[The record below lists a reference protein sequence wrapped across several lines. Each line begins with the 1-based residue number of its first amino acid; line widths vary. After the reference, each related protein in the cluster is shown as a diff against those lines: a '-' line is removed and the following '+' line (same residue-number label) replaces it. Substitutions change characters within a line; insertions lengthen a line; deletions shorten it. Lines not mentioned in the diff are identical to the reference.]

1 MGLEVENSS
10 ARQMYALEMIL
21 ACMVVFRFQGW
32 FVCFLCSAV
41 YETKIVLRVPVP
53 MTALA
58 RGILLAINDH
68 YAGDANQILSLVKH
82 EYKLL
87 HLMFRHYL

>member
-1 MGLEVENSS
+1 MFLAFRVGLCVS
-10 ARQMYALEMIL
+10 YA
-21 ACMVVFRFQGW
+21 VP
-32 FVCFLCSAV
+32 V

-53 MTALA
+53 MTALT

-82 EYKLL
+82 EY
-87 HLMFRHYL
+87 